1 MIYNCYDIESGMVV
15 STFMN
20 VQDSQ
25 RLTGATVTSGSAA
38 VIVASTEQLWPGM
51 RVVGKG
57 IPANT
62 LVLSIDSATGFTMTA
77 NGTATNA
84 GLIII
89 AHAYVD
95 VEVVRAIHIEHYR
108 DLFGGS
114 TAYGVTSGG
123 NDTGATGSL
132 EGAGVYIT
140 NPTRATVNNGS
151 GTATMLSGT
160 LVAAQSDVVS
170 HTPPRTQTRD
180 VTVHFLICKDGTIL
194 PVAVFPGMH
203 LAQSA

>member
-15 STFMN
+15 STFAN
-20 VQDSQ
+20 VQGTQ
-25 RLTGATVTSGSAA
+25 RLTAATVTVGSAVVA
-38 VIVASTEQLWPGM
+38 VASTAQLWPGM

-77 NGTATNA
+77 PGTATNA

-108 DLFGGS
+108 DLFGG
-114 TAYGVTSGG
+114 TTTYGVTSGG
-123 NDTGATGSL
+123 NDLGNTASM

-140 NPTRATVNNGS
+140 APTRATVIS
-151 GTATMLSGT
+151 GGGTVTSLSGT
-160 LVAAQSDVVS
+160 LNAAVDDRLA
-170 HTPPRTQTRD
+170 HIAPRTQTRD
-180 VTVHFLICKDGTIL
+180 VTTHFLICTDGTIL